1 MKQFAPNP
9 IYTGIV
15 SALFV
20 ANTAYA
26 AVSLSDVPLFA
37 VEGVPPNFSVTLDDS
52 GSMAWAYVPDGINVT
67 QDTRRGRSADYNAQ
81 YYNPSTVYKAPPGIP
96 DANGVST
103 PLTTS
108 FTAAYKNGFRTASG
122 TRNLST
128 AYRVTWSY
136 NPANNSETLGS
147 QLSGEPNGAFYYV
160 FDASRSGCNGTK
172 TDEDCYARITVSAT
186 SGPGG
191 TDERQ
196 NFANW
201 YSFYRTRNLATVS
214 AASIAFARLP
224 ESVRVGW
231 QALNS
236 CQNFY
241 TSDSCRGYGSDFSA
255 GPSAVTA
262 FEGEHRQNFY
272 RWLQRLPASGGTPLL
287 PSVERVEAMFR
298 TDRPYWHTP
307 GTRDLPRY
315 ECRANVSLVMTDGI
329 WNGST
334 ASSTVGNADNTV
346 TTLPDGA
353 TYSQSAP
360 YASSQTRNL
369 SDITFRQWSVDLR
382 SDLPSSPA
390 KTNIKITTDETHG
403 GITLTPYW
411 NPKNDP
417 SDWQNIVTY
426 TLGVGLSGSLGA
438 DWAGDTFSGA
448 YTSFVDGTR
457 NWPATGLDVTPGN
470 VYDLWHAAINGRGK
484 FFSADSPDDA
494 VDAFEEIIDNVLDRN
509 GSAVAVSVSSPLV
522 TPDALAYQVG
532 FNTENWSGALYAYK
546 LSDGTGV
553 GSACNTKPRG
563 AICDT
568 ADWEAGNLLT
578 SREWRTRK
586 IITNVDGA
594 GEAFSWSSLSATQQ
608 AALDQGEGLGLKR
621 LEYLRGNRDEEG
633 NAYTVGTDIIT
644 FRNRTSVLGDIMN
657 SQPAPLHVG
666 APRLFINDDTYR
678 TFKADNADRR
688 SVIYT
693 GANDGM
699 LHAFDAQTGEELLAF
714 VPAAVYPNL
723 HKYTRS
729 DYQHSSYVDGGLASS
744 DVKIGTDW
752 KTVLVG
758 TLGQGG
764 SAVYALDITNPT
776 GFTEASAGS
785 IFMWEF
791 TDPDLGVVLGVPEIA
806 TLRDGRMVVIFPGG
820 YNSSTGVVA
829 LFVVDIADGTLIK
842 KIPVATD
849 ANSGLA
855 QVSTVD
861 LHGVNTYD
869 RPDGKIE
876 YVVGGDMRGNLWVFD
891 LTSTNTS
898 QWGSAFSSGSTPR
911 PAFIARDASD
921 DRQPITSAPR
931 IGRHPFNNGFLAY
944 FGTGRYLGTNDL
956 TDLQQQSFYA
966 IWIDPAAGAN
976 TPTIL
981 RDELLQQEILFDDL
995 TRFLTRDA
1003 RATTQNSID
1012 WSTHKG
1018 WFLDFDTEA
1027 GERVF
1032 QKPILRAGR
1041 IIFVSSTPS
1050 DNPCK
1055 AGGSSWIYELDA
1067 YSGARLNE
1075 SPFDYNGDNI
1085 INLSDFLLITGPAG
1099 STPADAGSGI
1109 RIKGDVG
1116 MVFLSDTSIV
1126 DAETDDKKMIS
1137 TASGTVETLTE
1148 SKSASLNRTWRELGN

>member
-1 MKQFAPNP
+1 MKPFAPRP
-9 IYTGIV
+9 IATSIAL
-15 SALFV
+15 ALF
-20 ANTAYA
+20 ASSPAYA

-52 GSMAWAYVPDGINVT
+52 GSMAWAYVPDGISGTKNT
-67 QDTRRGRSADYNAQ
+67 KRGRSADFNPQ
-81 YYNPSTVYKAPPGIP
+81 YYNPNIVYKAPPGIP
-96 DANGVST
+96 DVNGVSA

-108 FTAAYKNGFRTASG
+108 FSAAYKNGFRTASG
-122 TRNLST
+122 TLNLATS
-128 AYRVTWSY
+128 YRVNWSY
-136 NPANNSETLGS
+136 NPSTLGEDTGS

-160 FDASRSGCNGTK
+160 FDASRSGCNGTN
-172 TDEDCYARITVSAT
+172 TDEDCYARVTVSAT

-201 YSFYRTRNLATVS
+201 YSFYRTRNLATVA
-214 AASIAFARLP
+214 AASIAFAKLP
-224 ESVRVGW
+224 DSVRVGW

-236 CQNFY
+236 CGGFY
-241 TSDSCRGYGSDFSA
+241 TGNSCRGYGSDFSSR
-255 GPSAVTA
+255 PSAVTA
-262 FEGEHRQNFY
+262 FEGAHRQNFY

-287 PSVERVEAMFR
+287 PSVERVETMFR

-329 WNGST
+329 WNGNT
-334 ASSTVGNADNTV
+334 ASSTVGNADNTAI
-346 TTLPDGA
+346 TFPDGTA
-353 TYSQSAP
+353 YSPRTP

-369 SDITFRQWSVDLR
+369 SDITFRQWSLDLR

-403 GITLTPYW
+403 SVTLTPYW

-417 SDWQNIVTY
+417 SDWQNVVTY
-426 TLGVGLSGSLGA
+426 TLGVGLSGWLGN
-438 DWAGDTFSGA
+438 DWQGDTFAGA
-448 YTSFVDGTR
+448 YTNFVDGTR
-457 NWPATGLDVTPGN
+457 TWPNTGLDIKPGN

-494 VDAFEEIIDNVLDRN
+494 VAAFDEIIDNVLDRN

-532 FNTENWSGALYAYK
+532 FNTEYWSGALYAYK

-553 GSACNTKPRG
+553 GSVCNTKPRG
-563 AICDT
+563 AVCDS
-568 ADWEAGNLLT
+568 AEWEAGNLLN
-578 SREWRTRK
+578 SRSWGSRK
-586 IITNVDGA
+586 IITNVDGT
-594 GEAFSWSSLSATQQ
+594 GKAFDWLALSAAQQ

-621 LEYLRGNRDEEG
+621 LEYLRGNRNEEG
-633 NAYTVGTDIIT
+633 VSYVVGTDTIT
-644 FRNRTSVLGDIMN
+644 FRDRTSVLGDIMN

-666 APRLFINDDTYR
+666 APRLFINDASYR
-678 TFKADNADRR
+678 TFKTSNANRQ

-699 LHAFDAQTGEELLAF
+699 LHAFNAQTGQELLAF

-723 HKYTRS
+723 FKYTRS
-729 DYQHSSYVDGGLASS
+729 DYLHASYVDGGLTSS

-764 SAVYALDITNPT
+764 GAVYALDITDPA
-776 GFTEASAGS
+776 GFTEGNASN

-806 TLRDGRMVVIFPGG
+806 TLRDDRTVVIFPGG
-820 YNSSTGVVA
+820 YNNGTGEVA
-829 LFVVDIADGTLIK
+829 LFVVNIANGQLIK
-842 KIPVATD
+842 KIPVTND
-849 ANSGLA
+849 VTSGLA

-861 LHGVNTYD
+861 LHGANTYD

-876 YVVGGDMRGNLWVFD
+876 YVVGGDLKGNLWVFD
-891 LTSTNTS
+891 LTSSNSS
-898 QWGSAFSSGSTPR
+898 QWGSAFKSGSTPR
-911 PAFIARDASD
+911 PAFIARDASNN
-921 DRQPITSAPR
+921 RQPISSAPR
-931 IGRHPFNNGFLAY
+931 IGRHPFNNGFMAY

-956 TDLQQQSFYA
+956 TDLQEQSFYA
-966 IWIDPAAGAN
+966 VWINPAAGSN
-976 TPTIL
+976 TATVQ
-981 RDELLQQEILFDDL
+981 RSELLQQEILFDDL

-1003 RATTQNSID
+1003 RATTQKPID

-1067 YSGARLNE
+1067 YSGARLYD
-1075 SPFDYNGDNI
+1075 SPFDYNGDGV
-1085 INLSDFLLITGPAG
+1085 INASDFIVITGPSG

-1116 MVFLSDTSIV
+1116 MVFLNETSIV
-1126 DAETDDKKMIS
+1126 DAETDDKKIIS
-1137 TASGTVETLTE
+1137 TASGGIESMTE